1 MKKIISKILQAV
13 GTIMLIV
20 FLAISEFEFNA
31 LSLILFAVFLIG
43 GITFIVIGV
52 KLENQLQTA
61 RERQTK
67 DYSKEFESLY
77 NKTILYK
84 VNGILKEGE

>member
-1 MKKIISKILQAV
+1 
-13 GTIMLIV
+13 MLIV

-31 LSLILFAVFLIG
+31 LSFFLFAVFLLG

-52 KLENQLQTA
+52 KLENQLNTA
-61 RERQTK
+61 RERHIK
-67 DYSKEFESLY
+67 DYSKEFETLY